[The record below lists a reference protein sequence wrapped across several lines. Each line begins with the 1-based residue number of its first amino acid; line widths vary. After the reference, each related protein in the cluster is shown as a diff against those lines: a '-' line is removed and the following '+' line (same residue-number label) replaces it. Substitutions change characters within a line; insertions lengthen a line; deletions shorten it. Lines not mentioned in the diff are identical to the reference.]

1 MILFMKKDGLLEL
14 PLEEL
19 KLRLQDAQL
28 ELSNL
33 RFQQATH
40 QIDNP
45 LKIRTIRR
53 EIARIKTFMREYELG
68 IRKTR
73 TKQV

>member
-1 MILFMKKDGLLEL
+1 MENLHNLMPEDLKIRLE
-14 PLEEL
+14 
-19 KLRLQDAQL
+19 DAIL

-45 LKIRTIRR
+45 VQLRWKHR
-53 EIARIKTFMREYELG
+53 EIARIKTLLREHELG
-68 IRKTR
+68 IRTAK
-73 TKQV
+73 KE